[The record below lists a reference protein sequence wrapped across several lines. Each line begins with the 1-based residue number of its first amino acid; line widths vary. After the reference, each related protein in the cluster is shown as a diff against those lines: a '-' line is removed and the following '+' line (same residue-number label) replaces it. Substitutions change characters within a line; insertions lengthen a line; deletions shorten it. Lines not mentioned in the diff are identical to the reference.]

1 MNPTIDYKEGDHDEF
16 IHYLFSSEPK
26 PKDSIQLELCNEDET
41 KNIYHHVFEQL
52 LMIFVDGLKYFY
64 GDSEGKVSIDQLS
77 EQDID
82 KMNLYF
88 QSMNY
93 KIHLSIYPTIFEY
106 QFKYPNYF
114 KSPNKINDSTTL
126 DDFFYEI
133 FMDQN
138 KVYRIQFNRL

>member
-1 MNPTIDYKEGDHDEF
+1 MNSPIDYKEGNHNEF

-26 PKDSIQLELCNEDET
+26 PRDTIQLELPNDDET

-64 GDSEGKVSIDQLS
+64 GDSEGKVSIGQLS

-93 KIHLSIYPTIFEY
+93 KIYLSIYPTIFEY
-106 QFKYPNYF
+106 EFKYPDYF
-114 KSPNKINDSTTL
+114 KSPDKINHLTTL

-133 FMDQN
+133 FIDQN